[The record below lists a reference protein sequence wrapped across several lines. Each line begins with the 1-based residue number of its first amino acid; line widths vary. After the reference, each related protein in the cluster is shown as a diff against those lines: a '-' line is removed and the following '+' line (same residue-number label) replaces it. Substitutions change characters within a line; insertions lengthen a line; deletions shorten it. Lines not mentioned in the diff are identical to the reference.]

1 MPKKTK
7 KGIAYKLRGQ
17 MPSARGRGRTTT
29 RSSASGRGRGRGRA
43 SAIGRTITRTSTR
56 FKPIKPR
63 ATPPKSKTQLSF
75 NKNKLSQILEPKEN
89 YNLFLVKYKV
99 YEGEKTKIVYRL
111 FEDKKEIADIHQ
123 EKRKHLEQI
132 FYEDNKHICKGI
144 GQDFINNS
152 YLESD
157 ISVLQ
162 FANTR
167 TISRKSKVGTPHNPL
182 GGIICFKNLKTTS
195 DKHQNIYLDLI
206 CSRPGFGSNLLKI
219 AEEAAKNLGKTRL
232 FLRSVDTPLAF
243 YLYKK
248 YIFIPGPDTI
258 NLTGLPTF
266 KSFFADP
273 ECQLFNRGRV
283 YYPGKGTTVSL
294 KNIPSQIRQCN
305 GVEII
310 ERVNGDVENGIG
322 MYKVLV

>member
-7 KGIAYKLRGQ
+7 KGNGIAAKLRGRR
-17 MPSARGRGRTTT
+17 PSARGRGRGRATT
-29 RSSASGRGRGRGRA
+29 RARYRGRT

-63 ATPPKSKTQLSF
+63 ATPPKSKKQLSF

-89 YNLFLVKYKV
+89 YNLFLVKYKS
-99 YEGEKTKIVYRL
+99 EKDHMYRL

-219 AEEAAKNLGKTRL
+219 SENFAKNLGKTRL

-248 YIFIPGPDTI
+248 YIFIAGQDTI

-273 ECQLFNRGRV
+273 ECQLLNRGRV